1 MSWEEVKS
9 DNYSVLH
16 VAVRQ
21 VHFRE
26 NEPGMSRGNSLKRS
40 FLPRQQACVCERV
53 KREENSETVFF
64 CVCVFLGET
73 VVRLEA
79 VRQIEAPA
87 DRPVVTAR
95 A

>member
-1 MSWEEVKS
+1 MTPQRKMGQQVSLEEVKS

-40 FLPRQQACVCERV
+40 FLPRQQKCVCER
-53 KREENSETVFF
+53 EERGKQRDCVFL
-64 CVCVFLGET
+64 CVFLGDT

-79 VRQIEAPA
+79 VRQILR
-87 DRPVVTAR
+87 DK
-95 A
+95 